1 MTAVCVRMYMY
12 VCVRVRSRAAYR
24 NTTLHFTLR
33 LETMFLRSQQCVCV
47 CVIAEGEGASYC
59 SRGANA
65 TRPVC
70 VCVFAH

>member
-1 MTAVCVRMYMY
+1 MTAVCVRVYMY

-47 CVIAEGEGASYC
+47 CYRGGGGGELL
-59 SRGANA
+59 
-65 TRPVC
+65 
-70 VCVFAH
+70 